1 MELVSV
7 RIEESPQTAGRVRLV
22 GEVAYDDR
30 PGTEPYWFEVDEA
43 HAGSLSLSGNAWVT
57 TLLPAAVTIGQNL
70 RINAPVD
77 PLLISRIPR
86 IMEKWREWYRERY
99 PQLRP
104 VSVEA
109 PRETAPP
116 APTDGRT
123 GVFFSGG
130 IDSFYTALGQGDAG
144 HPERGAFPRI
154 DTLLWVGGF
163 DLPLGSPREE
173 FRRLQSRLASVAE
186 SLGVDFLSVLTNLRT
201 TRYRGVAWG
210 QVGHGCA
217 LAGVALALE
226 RRFAAMYIS
235 ATHESGPVK
244 PWGSH
249 PETDPLLST
258 RSTRF
263 LHDGLGVPRSEKTEA
278 ISRSDVALR
287 ELHVC
292 FRSGSADNCGRC
304 RKCLLALLT
313 LDVFGALPR
322 CRAFSVRPDLELVR
336 RMYVRSPAYYRLYR
350 DVERLARKAGRQD
363 IASAIRACRIRYHLL
378 KPFVNAAE
386 RIEDKR
392 GLWRVARVVRR
403 TFLEGSP
410 K

>member
-7 RIEESPQTAGRVRLV
+7 RIEESPQTAGQVRLV

-30 PGTEPYWFEVDEA
+30 PGTEPYWFEVDEKY
-43 HAGSLSLSGNAWVT
+43 AGSLSLSGNAWVT
-57 TLLPAAVTIGQNL
+57 SLLPAAVKIGQNL

-77 PLLISRIPR
+77 PLLLSNIPR
-86 IMEKWREWYRERY
+86 IMDKWREWYRTRY
-99 PQLRP
+99 PDLRP

-130 IDSFYTALGQGDAG
+130 IDSFYTALGLGNAG
-144 HPERGAFPRI
+144 REPKGAFPRI

-163 DLPLGSPREE
+163 DLPLRSPTEE
-173 FRRLQSRLASVAE
+173 FRRLRSRLASVAE
-186 SLGVDFLSVLTNLRT
+186 QLGVDFLSVLTNLRT
-201 TRYRGVAWG
+201 TRYKGVAWG

-217 LAGVALALE
+217 LAGVALMLE

-278 ISRSDVALR
+278 ISRSDVAMR
-287 ELHVC
+287 TLHVC
-292 FRSGSADNCGRC
+292 FRSGSAENCGRC
-304 RKCLLALLT
+304 RKCLLALVT
-313 LDVFGALPR
+313 LDVLGALPR
-322 CRAFSVRPDLELVR
+322 CTTFSMRPDLGLVR
-336 RMYVRSPAYYRLYR
+336 RMYLRSPAYYRLYR
-350 DVERLARKAGRQD
+350 DVERRARKAGRQD
-363 IASAIRACRIRYHLL
+363 IASAIHSSRIRYKLF
-378 KPFVNAAE
+378 KPLVNAME
-386 RIEDKR
+386 LIEDKR
-392 GLWRVARVVRR
+392 GLWRVARVLRPALV
-403 TFLEGSP
+403 GSV